1 MVNYAQISVRTT
13 HYDIHMNVAS
23 SDCFLHIPARQAIA
37 LAPYGKLCVLNLL
50 APELFFLNSAPPVYK
65 M

>member
-1 MVNYAQISVRTT
+1 
-13 HYDIHMNVAS
+13 MNAAN

-50 APELFFLNSAPPVYK
+50 ALELFFLNSAHPVYK